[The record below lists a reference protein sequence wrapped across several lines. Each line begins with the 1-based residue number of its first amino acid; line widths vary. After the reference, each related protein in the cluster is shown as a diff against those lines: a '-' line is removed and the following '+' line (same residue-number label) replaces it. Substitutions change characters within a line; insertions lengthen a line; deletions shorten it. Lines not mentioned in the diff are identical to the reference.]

1 MGVGM
6 RSTASLAIAVALSCL
21 WPSRAPAQDL
31 ARGTVVD
38 PVRCA
43 GDPAQSYALYLPSA
57 YSPDRK
63 WSLLLAF
70 HPAGLGRQMVETYQM
85 AAEQHGVIV
94 AASNNARN
102 GPYEI
107 SMAAAQAM
115 SADVSGRFSI
125 DLRRLYLTGM
135 SGGARVALRIALA
148 NDNVAGVIASSAG
161 YPDSQ
166 PRDQVAFALFGT
178 AGTEDFNYIEMRLL
192 DRRLSSP
199 HFLAVFEGGHTLP
212 PEEVALEAVEWME
225 LQAIRSGRRD
235 RDDALVARLLQ
246 KRRARIGASSDETRT
261 VYLLEALARD
271 FRGLADVSAEA
282 ARLRELTRRPDVRR
296 ALERERESD
305 DGEARTLDALL
316 ALEGQL
322 GGDRRAEALMT
333 LRQRLTALS
342 RRASAAA
349 DTPERRQARRVLR
362 AMAAGASARVQDKE
376 YLALLRQV
384 VDTFGAARAH

>member
-1 MGVGM
+1 MGSATSKM
-6 RSTASLAIAVALSCL
+6 SLALVAAISCL
-21 WPSRAPAQDL
+21 WAPAAQAQDL
-31 ARGTVVD
+31 PRGEVVD
-38 PVRCA
+38 RVPCA
-43 GDPAQSYALYLPSA
+43 GDPAQTYALYLPAS
-57 YSPDRK
+57 YSPERR

-70 HPAGLGRQMVETYQM
+70 HPAASGRLMVEKYRA
-85 AAEQHGVIV
+85 AAEQYGFIV

-148 NDNVAGVIASSAG
+148 NPNVAGVVASSAG

-166 PRDQVAFALFGT
+166 PRDKVAFALFGT
-178 AGTEDFNYIEMRLL
+178 AGTEDFNYVEMRLL

-212 PEEVALEAVEWME
+212 PDEVAFDAIEWLELEAM
-225 LQAIRSGRRD
+225 QSGRRQ
-235 RDDALVARLLQ
+235 RDDALVARILA
-246 KRRARIGASSDETRT
+246 KRRARIAAADSAGDI
-261 VYLLEALARD
+261 VYLLQALVRD
-271 FRGLADVSAEA
+271 FRGLADVSADA
-282 ARLRELTRRPDVRR
+282 GRLDELTRTSEIRR
-296 ALERERESD
+296 ALARERSSD
-305 DGEARTLDALL
+305 DEEARTLDALL

-322 GGDRRAEALMT
+322 GADGRTGALMA

-342 RRASAAA
+342 RKASADA

-362 AMAAGASARVQDKE
+362 AMAAGASARVQDEE

-384 VDTFGAARAH
+384 VDTFSAPRAH